1 MISPKGHKNDGNDGG
16 GMGLRIRLE
25 WYDKE
30 SELGVGE
37 EMSKD
42 FGQDRIVLDAL
53 GIPIENNINNGGFNV
68 LESWVAHL
76 QPHFQH
82 AIDLSAY
89 DYQVAFDYRD
99 VW

>member
-1 MISPKGHKNDGNDGG
+1 MVHTGCC
-16 GMGLRIRLE
+16 MGLKISLE
-25 WYDKE
+25 WYDKK

-37 EMSKD
+37 EMSQD
-42 FGQDRIVLDAL
+42 FGEDPIVLETL

-68 LESWVAHL
+68 EEGWIVHL

>member
-1 MISPKGHKNDGNDGG
+1 
-16 GMGLRIRLE
+16 MGLRISLE
-25 WYDKE
+25 WYDKK

-37 EMSKD
+37 EMSQD
-42 FGQDRIVLDAL
+42 FGEDPIVLDAL
-53 GIPIENNINNGGFNV
+53 GIPVENNINNGGFNV
-68 LESWVAHL
+68 EEGWVVHL
-76 QPHFQH
+76 QPHFHH